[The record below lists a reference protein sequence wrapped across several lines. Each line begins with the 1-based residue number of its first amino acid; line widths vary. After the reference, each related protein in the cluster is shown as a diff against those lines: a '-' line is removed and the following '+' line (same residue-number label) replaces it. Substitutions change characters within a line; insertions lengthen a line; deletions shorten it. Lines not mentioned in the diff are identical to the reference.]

1 MRDVSHALDGDHHL
15 SAGSDRSGEEFV
27 PRTVAIT
34 IRENSKESDMGK
46 AERPD
51 F

>member
-1 MRDVSHALDGDHHL
+1 MQNESHALDGDHHL
-15 SAGSDRSGEEFV
+15 SARSGRLGEGVCAENRSDYDQGEF
-27 PRTVAIT
+27 
-34 IRENSKESDMGK
+34 KESDVGK